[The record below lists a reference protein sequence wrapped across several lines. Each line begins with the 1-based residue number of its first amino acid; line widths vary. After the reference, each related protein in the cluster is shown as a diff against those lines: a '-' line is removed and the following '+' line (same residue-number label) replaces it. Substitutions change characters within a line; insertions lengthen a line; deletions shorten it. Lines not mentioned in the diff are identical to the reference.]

1 MTGVRSPSKHSSVEY
16 LESIKADNYLGKAK
30 EYASDEVDSLI
41 WQKRQAKVDKID
53 FSDTP
58 DAPRRAKAKPRKRP
72 APRVRNL
79 APNPSLEEMPTY
91 LCMSSWSVSGVFLY
105 LSACASIGLAFGA
118 LF

>member
-58 DAPRRAKAKPRKRP
+58 DAPRRKKAKPRKRP
-72 APRVRNL
+72 ALISRPVL
-79 APNPSLEEMPTY
+79 NPSLEEMPSY
-91 LCMSSWSVSGVFLY
+91 LCMSSRSVSWVFLY
-105 LSACASIGLAFGA
+105 LSACASIGFTFGVW
-118 LF
+118 L

>member
-16 LESIKADNYLGKAK
+16 LESIKADNYLG
-30 EYASDEVDSLI
+30 
-41 WQKRQAKVDKID
+41 
-53 FSDTP
+53 
-58 DAPRRAKAKPRKRP
+58 KAKPRKRP

-91 LCMSSWSVSGVFLY
+91 LCMSSWSVSRVFLY